1 MDLKE
6 LKDLLQILD
15 ERQIAEF
22 ELEEDGLK
30 LRIRKAGANG
40 TVTTLVAPAVPAP
53 PAAPGVGS
61 ATAPS
66 NGGTAPASSGQPAV
80 PAAVAPVEDGL
91 VVVKSP
97 IVGTFYRAPDP
108 NSPPFVNVGDKIKVG
123 QVLCIIEAMKLMNEI
138 EAEVTG
144 EIVTIHPDNGQPI
157 QYGEPLFSVRPGK

>member
-40 TVTTLVAPAVPAP
+40 TVTTLVAPAVPPP
-53 PAAPGVGS
+53 PAVPGVVS

-66 NGGTAPASSGQPAV
+66 NGATAPLGQPAA
-80 PAAVAPVEDGL
+80 PATAAPVEDGL